1 MVLMTSLCLIVIY
14 IMLNNGGDNLG
25 VTAQTSPVA
34 AIGFVGRT
42 RFYVVRNR
50 IK

>member
-1 MVLMTSLCLIVIY
+1 MTSLCLIVIY

-25 VTAQTSPVA
+25 VAAQTSLSLQLDLLA
-34 AIGFVGRT
+34 E
-42 RFYVVRNR
+42 RFHVVRNR

>member
-14 IMLNNGGDNLG
+14 IMLNNSRDNLG
-25 VTAQTSPVA
+25 VAAQTSPVA

-42 RFYVVRNR
+42 RFHGAQTG
-50 IK
+50 

>member
-1 MVLMTSLCLIVIY
+1 MVLMMSLYLIVIY

-25 VTAQTSPVA
+25 VKAQTSPVA

-42 RFYVVRNR
+42 RFHGAQTG
-50 IK
+50 